1 MRTAIPEPLA
11 LDLRRRAL
19 GLTIADIARRAGV
32 SYNRVWR
39 FFTNVDPRLTD
50 EERESLLTAIGLQQR
65 DLGSE

>member
-39 FFTNVDPRLTD
+39 FFTNVDPRLTED
-50 EERESLLTAIGLQQR
+50 ERESLLTAIGLR
-65 DLGSE
+65 RHDSASE